1 MGQLGDTAGG
11 GAGVEWPAVGPVS
24 SGEQVFLPHCG
35 SALVSG
41 VKALIHLLGA
51 SPATVLPHFL
61 EETRQKWIL
70 SFRMYGTVM
79 PVTLCQ

>member
-11 GAGVEWPAVGPVS
+11 GAGVAWPAVGSVS
-24 SGEQVFLPHCG
+24 SGEQLFLPRCD

-41 VKALIHLLGA
+41 MKALSHLLGA
-51 SPATVLPHFL
+51 SPATVLQHFL

-70 SFRMYGTVM
+70 SFHMYGTVV